1 MEERYITSK
10 IEPPEAEKIG
20 VITLQDGEFHTGFAL
35 WHKRNDRQIP
45 KFSSALPGQGF
56 PPTPQPPAIPSL
68 STPQTPPIQL
78 STPRSPDPP
87 PHPPTILP
95 TPYFELIY
103 PEGGIS

>member
-10 IEPPEAEKIG
+10 IEPPEAKIFG

-35 WHKRNDRQIP
+35 WYQRNDPQIP

-56 PPTPQPPAIPSL
+56 PPTPQPSRASL
-68 STPQTPPIQL
+68 H
-78 STPRSPDPP
+78 PRHRQSNSLHPGA
-87 PHPPTILP
+87 HTPPTILL
-95 TPYFELIY
+95 TPYFGLIH